1 MSVSP
6 RTVPVCR
13 ARTTLRRGIEGL
25 VLAAAIGAAGPSLAQ
40 PTGAATELDPSTGRS
55 ETSSTQEIVSP
66 LTPPKSG
73 VYEISIRNTGSAN
86 EAAKGTE
93 VWLQYTVGETTG
105 FPGELFK
112 QSEGWTDRDG
122 FFVSSGPGGAL
133 NFSGELNG
141 IAGLVFFR
149 HPWSGQVAVTVNG
162 VTQTIDLYAPASDTV
177 TVPLN
182 GDPIVPGRPVES
194 PPSPPKTAASAA
206 ELEQSTQDAKP
217 EVVGTTDDASNVW
230 SWAWMPLLAV
240 GILIVI
246 GGGFFLV
253 RRSKM

>member
-1 MSVSP
+1 
-6 RTVPVCR
+6 
-13 ARTTLRRGIEGL
+13 
-25 VLAAAIGAAGPSLAQ
+25 
-40 PTGAATELDPSTGRS
+40 
-55 ETSSTQEIVSP
+55 
-66 LTPPKSG
+66 
-73 VYEISIRNTGSAN
+73 
-86 EAAKGTE
+86 
-93 VWLQYTVGETTG
+93 
-105 FPGELFK
+105 
-112 QSEGWTDRDG
+112 
-122 FFVSSGPGGAL
+122 
-133 NFSGELNG
+133 
-141 IAGLVFFR
+141 
-149 HPWSGQVAVTVNG
+149 

>member
-1 MSVSP
+1 MRVWL
-6 RTVPVCR
+6 RTVLACR
-13 ARTTLRRGIEGL
+13 SRNTLRKGIEGL
-25 VLAAAIGAAGPSLAQ
+25 ALAAAILAAGPSLAQ
-40 PTGAATELDPSTGRS
+40 PTGATNQPDPSTGRI
-55 ETSSTQEIVSP
+55 ETASTQRTVSP

-73 VYEISIRNTGSAN
+73 VYEISVRNTGSAN
-86 EAAKGTE
+86 KAAQGTE

-105 FPGELFK
+105 FPGALFE

-122 FFVSSGPGGAL
+122 FFVSSGPSGAL
-133 NFSGELNG
+133 NFQGELNG

-162 VTQTIDLYAPASDTV
+162 VTQTIDLYAPGPDSV

-182 GDPIVPGRPVES
+182 GDPVVLGRPVES
-194 PPSPPKTAASAA
+194 PPPPPNTATSAA

-217 EVVGTTDDASNVW
+217 EEASSTGDGSDVW
-230 SWAWMPLLAV
+230 TWAWMPLLAL

-246 GGGFFLV
+246 GGGVLLAK
-253 RRSKM
+253 RSKT